1 MSARPAAAHPASAH
15 PALAHPALAHPALAH
30 PALAH
35 PALARLASALSVRTP
50 DDATPWPEARLAAVA
65 AVLRVMD
72 EPELLFIKRAEA
84 PHDPWSGHVAFPGG
98 RREPHDV
105 SLEATAIR
113 ETREELDLDLASGHI
128 LGRLDD
134 LAPRS
139 RALPPIIVRPF
150 VALVRPEV
158 VFVPSRE
165 VAATF
170 WVPLS
175 RIRASD
181 AQVEHVTEV
190 NGVRARFPAYAL
202 HGHVVWG
209 LTERIVRQLLPLF
222 D

>member
-1 MSARPAAAHPASAH
+1 
-15 PALAHPALAHPALAH
+15 
-30 PALAH
+30 LAH
-35 PALARLASALSVRTP
+35 PALARMVSALSVRTP
-50 DDATPWPEARLAAVA
+50 DDAAPWPEARLAAVA

-98 RREPHDV
+98 RREPDDA

-113 ETREELDLDLASGHI
+113 ETREELDLDLRSGHI

-150 VALVRPEV
+150 IALVRSDV

-170 WVPLS
+170 WVPVS
-175 RIRASD
+175 QIRAAD
-181 AQVEHVTEV
+181 ARAEHVTSV
-190 NGVRARFPAYAL
+190 NGVQARFPAYAL
-202 HGHVVWG
+202 QGHVVWG
-209 LTERIVRQLLPLF
+209 LTERIVRQLLTLF